1 MSEEQF
7 ALAFL
12 VSFFVPLLASIPFWS
27 RLLERHEF
35 DGILSASMLFG
46 VGLASVV
53 AILGGLTSNSKSTP
67 FEGYYVAMS
76 ALGILAVM
84 GGLFSLKTG
93 KRHYSEPR
101 YSVIDLALQGR
112 WDLLER
118 AGVPKNEIEQLKRL
132 TPQQRALILAP
143 LKRRAEKAVEQSFTS
158 VKKNNGPIEEDISI
172 FPGSL
177 CGDLE
182 CRIRPLGELPHERF
196 GERHW

>member
-35 DGILSASMLFG
+35 GGILSASMLFG

-118 AGVPKNEIEQLKRL
+118 AGVPKHEIEQLQRL
-132 TPQQRALILAP
+132 TPQQRADLLMP
-143 LKRRAEKAVEQSFTS
+143 LKKQVDEVLEKNRENRKSKSA
-158 VKKNNGPIEEDISI
+158 PPEDITI

-177 CGDLE
+177 CDDLE
-182 CRIRPLGELPHERF
+182 CRGMEYRN
-196 GERHW
+196 